1 MPFTIRP
8 AVATDREQLRPL
20 QKEIAE
26 LHHAGRPDL
35 FRIEARYFS
44 PEEFAQRL
52 SEDK

>member
-8 AVATDREQLRPL
+8 AAATDREQLRPL

-44 PEEFAQRL
+44 QRNL
-52 SEDK
+52 RSA